1 MNAEACVVVLD
12 GITYGV
18 LPVTGSVCNGITR
31 YFAPPG
37 ENEVLGMFRET
48 PFPGGVPVR
57 VSRRPN
63 STTFVVARVPV
74 RERAP

>member
-1 MNAEACVVVLD
+1 MSAEACVVVLD

-18 LPVTGSVCNGITR
+18 LPVTGSVSNGITR
-31 YFAPPG
+31 YFSPPG
-37 ENEVLGMFRET
+37 PNEVLGMFRET

-57 VSRRPN
+57 VSKRPTP
-63 STTFVVARVPV
+63 TTFVVARVPV